1 MNFEVLGIMQDL
13 KRGVKVLE
21 LLQRLRDGFKLLD
34 ELITTDQDVDVK
46 ELITIIERKLNELKK
61 HF

>member
-13 KRGVKVLE
+13 KRDVKVLE
-21 LLQRLRDGFKLLD
+21 LLQRLRDGFKILD
-34 ELITTDQDVDVK
+34 ELITTEQDVNVK

>member
-13 KRGVKVLE
+13 KRNVKVLE

>member
-13 KRGVKVLE
+13 KRDVKVLE
-21 LLQRLRDGFKLLD
+21 LLQRLRDGFKILD